1 MGVAAWGCPG
11 EEPGEEGGRVGAV
24 VLVRDTK
31 DRDGGTLRFA
41 PAAWQSFVALAKQAA
56 PN

>member
-1 MGVAAWGCPG
+1 MAAWGCPG